1 MRKNKILAIIC
12 SVSLLGTM
20 LVGCGQQDAD
30 KAAPDAQTDSSDA
43 RSSIEEMDSV
53 VQSMEAANLI
63 THSDSSGKEETV
75 YVLLDANGNKTDTIV
90 SEWLKNPEGAQTMY
104 DSTKL
109 KDVEVVKG
117 NASYTQDD
125 DMLVWNSD
133 GGDIYYQGKSDKE
146 VPVNVEV
153 TYTLNDAKVDATEID
168 HASGHLVVN
177 YNYTNNYAEEMV
189 IDGERRTVYQPF
201 AMMTGMMLDNE
212 KVSNIEVTNGKA
224 INSGDYT
231 IVFGMAM
238 PGLAESLGID
248 SDEIEIPE
256 SVIVEADVQDF
267 SMPMTVTVASNN
279 ALSELGLDEFDSVD
293 ELKDKAGQLND
304 GINMLSDGAGQLND
318 GIITL
323 SDGTDSLK
331 DGTVDL
337 VSGVGALN
345 DGAVSL
351 SDGAGKLS
359 DGTKKLSG
367 GATQVNDGAGAL
379 KDGLHKLKDNTPAL
393 ESGVNDLSS
402 GAAQLNAGLSQINT
416 NSAALNTG
424 AESLVEGANQLA
436 AALNPSSDSV
446 TALCN
451 GATVL
456 SAGMTQAKGGV
467 DGVLA
472 AYQSLAGNLQ
482 LISDSL
488 SGQISALESVSVPEE
503 GATEA
508 ELAAYQAAQEEL
520 SALTTLK
527 GNIDECKNGLNSVN
541 GQTEGLS
548 QSMQTLASGAAT
560 LDSGINQG
568 LVTSLTQAQAGATEL
583 STGATNLK
591 QGIKAYTDGVVSCTD
606 GATKLNDGLTALKGQ
621 LPALSE
627 GLNKLTDGADSLA
640 AGTDELAK
648 GAGEL
653 VTGSS
658 TLADGAMQLADGTG
672 RLNDGSIELKDG
684 VISLSDGVYEL
695 LDGSGRLK
703 EGVEEYRTEGID
715 KITDLVSN
723 NIEKYYDRLCAVR
736 DYADEYTSF
745 AGSGNDTDS
754 SVKFIIRTDAVN

>member
-323 SDGTDSLK
+323 SDGTNSLK
-331 DGTVDL
+331 DGTMDL

-416 NSAALNTG
+416 NSKELKDG
-424 AESLVEGANQLA
+424 AKSLVEGANQLA
-436 AALNPSSDSV
+436 ADLNSLSNSV
-446 TALCN
+446 TALSN
-451 GATVL
+451 GAT
-456 SAGMTQAKGGV
+456 GV
-467 DGVLA
+467 
-472 AYQSLAGNLQ
+472 S
-482 LISDSL
+482 
-488 SGQISALESVSVPEE
+488 E
-503 GATEA
+503 GATQSEDDVDNVLDVYKSVADNLETISASLDTQIKALEPLPDDATEAQKA
-508 ELAAYQAAQEEL
+508 ELNTLTEL
-520 SALTTLK
+520 K
-527 GNIDECKNGLNSVN
+527 KNIEGCLSDLNSVN
-541 GQTEGLS
+541 AQTETLN
-548 QSMQTLASGAAT
+548 QSMETPASDAAT
-560 LDSGINQG
+560 LDSGINQ
-568 LVTSLTQAQAGATEL
+568 TLTQAQTVAKAL
-583 STGATNLK
+583 STGATNLQ
-591 QGIKAYTDGVVSCTD
+591 QGIETYTAGVASCKY

-658 TLADGAMQLADGTG
+658 TLADGAIQLADGTG

-684 VISLSDGVYEL
+684 VIRLSDGVYEL

-715 KITDLVSN
+715 KITDLVNN

>member
-1 MRKNKILAIIC
+1 MRKNKIVAIIC

-30 KAAPDAQTDSSDA
+30 KAAPDAQTDSSDV

-133 GGDIYYQGKSDKE
+133 GGDIYYQGKSDKD

-177 YNYTNNYAEEMV
+177 YNYTNNYSEEMV

-304 GINMLSDGAGQLND
+304 GINMLSDGA
-318 GIITL
+318 
-323 SDGTDSLK
+323 
-331 DGTVDL
+331 
-337 VSGVGALN
+337 
-345 DGAVSL
+345 VSL

-416 NSAALNTG
+416 NSASLNTG
-424 AESLVEGANQLA
+424 AKSLVEGANQLA
-436 AALNPSSDSV
+436 AALNPSSESV
-446 TALCN
+446 TKLCT
-451 GATVL
+451 GATSV
-456 SAGMTQAKGGV
+456 SEGATQAKNGV
-467 DGVLA
+467 NTALE
-472 AYQSLAGNLQ
+472 AYKSVADNLK
-482 LISDSL
+482 
-488 SGQISALESVSVPEE
+488 GISASLDTQINDLKPLPED
-503 GATEA
+503 ATEA
-508 ELAAYQAAQEEL
+508 QKAELN
-520 SALTTLK
+520 ALTTLK
-527 GNIDECKNGLNSVN
+527 ENIDGCLNGLNYVN
-541 GQTEGLS
+541 AQTETLS
-548 QSMQTLASGAAT
+548 QPMEALAFGAATLASG
-560 LDSGINQG
+560 INQT
-568 LVTSLTQAQAGATEL
+568 LAKAQEGATAL
-583 STGATNLK
+583 STGATNLQ
-591 QGIKAYTDGVVSCTD
+591 QGITAYTEGVASCTD

-658 TLADGAMQLADGTG
+658 TLADGAMQL
-672 RLNDGSIELKDG
+672 
-684 VISLSDGVYEL
+684 
-695 LDGSGRLK
+695 K

-715 KITDLVSN
+715 KITDLVNN

>member
-20 LVGCGQQDAD
+20 LIGCGQQDAD

-304 GINMLSDGAGQLND
+304 GINMLSDGA
-318 GIITL
+318 
-323 SDGTDSLK
+323 
-331 DGTVDL
+331 
-337 VSGVGALN
+337 
-345 DGAVSL
+345 VSL

-367 GATQVNDGAGAL
+367 GATQVNDGAGVL

-436 AALNPSSDSV
+436 AALNPSSESV
-446 TALCN
+446 TTLCT
-451 GATVL
+451 GATGV
-456 SAGMTQAKGGV
+456 SEGATQAKKGV
-467 DGVLA
+467 DDALN
-472 AYQSLAGNLQ
+472 AYKSVAVNLNGISESLGKQINDLSQS
-482 LISDSL
+482 
-488 SGQISALESVSVPEE
+488 E
-503 GATEA
+503 GGTEA
-508 ELAAYQAAQEEL
+508 LK
-520 SALTTLK
+520 ALTTLK
-527 GNIDECKNGLNSVN
+527 ENIDACLNGLNSVN
-541 GQTEGLS
+541 AQTETLNK
-548 QSMQTLASGAAT
+548 SMETLASGAAT

-583 STGATNLK
+583 STGATDLK
-591 QGIKAYTDGVVSCTD
+591 QGITAYTTGVASCTD

-658 TLADGAMQLADGTG
+658 TLADGVMQ
-672 RLNDGSIELKDG
+672 
-684 VISLSDGVYEL
+684 
-695 LDGSGRLK
+695 LK

-715 KITDLVSN
+715 KITDLVNN

>member
-331 DGTVDL
+331 DGTMDL

-416 NSAALNTG
+416 NSAALNNG
-424 AESLVEGANQLA
+424 ADSLVAGANQLA

-451 GATVL
+451 GAKGV
-456 SAGMTQAKGGV
+456 SEGATQAKEGV
-467 DGVLA
+467 AGVLA

-482 LISDSL
+482 SIFDSL
-488 SGQISALESVSVPEE
+488 SGQISALESVSVPGE

-508 ELAAYQAAQEEL
+508 ERAPYQAAQEEL

-527 GNIDECKNGLNSVN
+527 GNIDECIKGLNSVN

-548 QSMQTLASGAAT
+548 QSMQTLVDGAAT
-560 LDSGINQG
+560 LNTGISQG
-568 LVTSLTQAQAGATEL
+568 LVTSLTQAQAGATAL

-591 QGIKAYTDGVVSCTD
+591 QGITAYTAGVASCTD

-684 VISLSDGVYEL
+684 VIRLSDGVYEL

-715 KITDLVSN
+715 KITDLVNN

>member
-177 YNYTNNYAEEMV
+177 YNYKNNSAREMV

-323 SDGTDSLK
+323 SDGTNSLK
-331 DGTVDL
+331 DGTMDL
-337 VSGVGALN
+337 VSGVGELN

-359 DGTKKLSG
+359 DGTRKLSG

-416 NSAALNTG
+416 NSEALSNG
-424 AESLVEGANQLA
+424 ADSLVAGANQLA

-472 AYQSLAGNLQ
+472 AYQSLVGNLQ
-482 LISDSL
+482 SISDSL
-488 SGQISALESVSVPEE
+488 SGQISNLESVSVPGE

-508 ELAAYQAAQEEL
+508 ERAPYQAAQEEL

-527 GNIDECKNGLNSVN
+527 GNIDECIKGLNSVN

-548 QSMQTLASGAAT
+548 QSMQTLVDGAAT
-560 LDSGINQG
+560 LDTGISQG
-568 LVTSLTQAQAGATEL
+568 LVTSLTQAQAGE
-583 STGATNLK
+583 
-591 QGIKAYTDGVVSCTD
+591 I
-606 GATKLNDGLTALKGQ
+606 
-621 LPALSE
+621 
-627 GLNKLTDGADSLA
+627 
-640 AGTDELAK
+640 
-648 GAGEL
+648 
-653 VTGSS
+653 
-658 TLADGAMQLADGTG
+658 G
-672 RLNDGSIELKDG
+672 RAH
-684 VISLSDGVYEL
+684 V
-695 LDGSGRLK
+695 
-703 EGVEEYRTEGID
+703 
-715 KITDLVSN
+715 
-723 NIEKYYDRLCAVR
+723 
-736 DYADEYTSF
+736 
-745 AGSGNDTDS
+745 
-754 SVKFIIRTDAVN
+754 

>member
-304 GINMLSDGAGQLND
+304 GINMLSDGA
-318 GIITL
+318 
-323 SDGTDSLK
+323 
-331 DGTVDL
+331 
-337 VSGVGALN
+337 
-345 DGAVSL
+345 VSL

-416 NSAALNTG
+416 NSEELKNG
-424 AESLVEGANQLA
+424 AKSLVEGANQLA
-436 AALNPSSDSV
+436 AALNPSSESV
-446 TALCN
+446 TTLCT

-482 LISDSL
+482 SISDSL

-508 ELAAYQAAQEEL
+508 ELAAYRAAQEEL

-527 GNIDECKNGLNSVN
+527 GNINECINGLNSVN

-591 QGIKAYTDGVVSCTD
+591 QGITAYTTGVASCTD

-658 TLADGAMQLADGTG
+658 TLADGVMQ
-672 RLNDGSIELKDG
+672 
-684 VISLSDGVYEL
+684 
-695 LDGSGRLK
+695 LK

>member
-331 DGTVDL
+331 DGTMDL

-402 GAAQLNAGLSQINT
+402 GAADLKDGLSRINT

-424 AESLVEGANQLA
+424 AESLVTVANQLA
-436 AALNPSSDSV
+436 TDLNSLSNSV
-446 TALCN
+446 TALSN
-451 GATVL
+451 GATGV
-456 SAGMTQAKGGV
+456 SDGATQAEV
-467 DGVLA
+467 DVDKVLEV
-472 AYQSLAGNLQ
+472 YESVVGNLNG
-482 LISDSL
+482 I
-488 SGQISALESVSVPEE
+488 LE
-503 GATEA
+503 T
-508 ELAAYQAAQEEL
+508 LDQEEQTDEL
-520 SALTTLK
+520 IALK
-527 GNIDECKNGLNSVN
+527 GNIDECLAKLNSVN
-541 GQTEGLS
+541 EQKENLS
-548 QSMQTLASGAAT
+548 QSMETLASGAAT

-568 LVTSLTQAQAGATEL
+568 LVTSLTQAQAGATAL
-583 STGATNLK
+583 STGATNLQ
-591 QGIKAYTDGVVSCTD
+591 QGITAYTAGVASCTD
-606 GATKLNDGLTALKGQ
+606 GAKKLNDGLIALKGQ

-684 VISLSDGVYEL
+684 VIRLSDGVYEL

-715 KITDLVSN
+715 KITDLVNN

>member
-177 YNYTNNYAEEMV
+177 YNYTNNYAGEMV

-331 DGTVDL
+331 DGTMDL

-416 NSAALNTG
+416 KSVELKNG
-424 AESLVEGANQLA
+424 ADSLVAGANQLA
-436 AALNPSSDSV
+436 KDLNSLSNSV
-446 TALCN
+446 TTLSN
-451 GATVL
+451 GATGV
-456 SAGMTQAKGGV
+456 SDGATQAEDDV
-467 DGVLA
+467 DNVLDV
-472 AYQSLAGNLQ
+472 YKSVAGNLET
-482 LISDSL
+482 ISASL
-488 SGQISALESVSVPEE
+488 DTQIKALESLPED
-503 GATEA
+503 ATEA
-508 ELAAYQAAQEEL
+508 QKQAAQEEL
-520 SALTTLK
+520 NTLNPLK
-527 GNIDECKNGLNSVN
+527 GNIDECLAKLNSVN
-541 GQTEGLS
+541 EQKENLN
-548 QSMQTLASGAAT
+548 QSMETYAFDAAT
-560 LDSGINQG
+560 LDSGINQ
-568 LVTSLTQAQAGATEL
+568 TLTQAQAVAKAL
-583 STGATNLK
+583 STRATYL
-591 QGIKAYTDGVVSCTD
+591 QTGIKDYTDGVASCTA
-606 GATKLNDGLTALKGQ
+606 GAKKLNDGLIALKGQ

-684 VISLSDGVYEL
+684 VIRLSDGVYEL

-715 KITDLVSN
+715 KITDLVNN

>member
-331 DGTVDL
+331 DGTMDL

-402 GAAQLNAGLSQINT
+402 GAAELKDGLSQINT
-416 NSAALNTG
+416 NSAALKTG
-424 AESLVEGANQLA
+424 ADSLVEGANQLA
-436 AALNPSSDSV
+436 AALDSLSNSV
-446 TALCN
+446 TALSN
-451 GATVL
+451 GATGV
-456 SAGMTQAKGGV
+456 SDGATQAEDDV
-467 DGVLA
+467 DEVLKV
-472 AYQSLAGNLQ
+472 YESVVGNLNGI
-482 LISDSL
+482 LETLDT
-488 SGQISALESVSVPEE
+488 QIEDLESLPDD
-503 GATEA
+503 ATEA
-508 ELAAYQAAQEEL
+508 QKQAAQEEL
-520 SALTTLK
+520 NTLNPLK
-527 GNIDECKNGLNSVN
+527 DNIDGCLSDLNSVKP
-541 GQTEGLS
+541 QTERLS
-548 QSMQTLASGAAT
+548 QPMPTLASDAAT

-568 LVTSLTQAQAGATEL
+568 LVTSLTQAQAAAKAL
-583 STGATNLK
+583 STGATNLQ

-606 GATKLNDGLTALKGQ
+606 GAKKLNDGLIALKGQ

-684 VISLSDGVYEL
+684 VIRLSDGVYEL

-715 KITDLVSN
+715 KITDLVNN

>member
-331 DGTVDL
+331 DGTMDL

-424 AESLVEGANQLA
+424 AESLVAGANQLA
-436 AALNPSSDSV
+436 TDLNSLSNSV
-446 TALCN
+446 TALSN
-451 GATVL
+451 GATGV
-456 SAGMTQAKGGV
+456 SEGATQAEDDV
-467 DGVLA
+467 DNVLEV
-472 AYQSLAGNLQ
+472 YESVAGNLVT
-482 LISDSL
+482 ISASL
-488 SGQISALESVSVPEE
+488 DGQISALNSLSLSED
-503 GATEA
+503 ATEA
-508 ELAAYQAAQEEL
+508 QKQAAQEEL
-520 SALTTLK
+520 NTLNPLK
-527 GNIDECKNGLNSVN
+527 GNIDECLAKLNSVN
-541 GQTEGLS
+541 EQKENLN
-548 QSMQTLASGAAT
+548 QSMETLASGAAT

-583 STGATNLK
+583 STGATDLK
-591 QGIKAYTDGVVSCTD
+591 QGITAYTTGVASCTD

-684 VISLSDGVYEL
+684 VIRLSDGVYEL

-715 KITDLVSN
+715 KITDLVNN

>member
-331 DGTVDL
+331 DGTMDL

-402 GAAQLNAGLSQINT
+402 GAATLKDGLSQINT
-416 NSAALNTG
+416 YSAALNTG
-424 AESLVEGANQLA
+424 AESLVTGANQLA
-436 AALNPSSDSV
+436 TDLNSLSNSV
-446 TALCN
+446 TALSN
-451 GATVL
+451 GATGV
-456 SAGMTQAKGGV
+456 SDGATQAEDDV
-467 DGVLA
+467 DEVLKVYESVA
-472 AYQSLAGNLQ
+472 DNLET
-482 LISDSL
+482 
-488 SGQISALESVSVPEE
+488 ISASLDTQIKTLEPLPDD
-503 GATEA
+503 ATEA
-508 ELAAYQAAQEEL
+508 QKAELNTLTEL
-520 SALTTLK
+520 K
-527 GNIDECKNGLNSVN
+527 NNIDECLAKLNSVN
-541 GQTEGLS
+541 EQKENLN
-548 QSMQTLASGAAT
+548 QSMETHAFDAAT
-560 LDSGINQG
+560 LDSGINQ
-568 LVTSLTQAQAGATEL
+568 TLTQAQAAAKAL
-583 STGATNLK
+583 STGATDLQK
-591 QGIKAYTDGVVSCTD
+591 GITEYTAGVASCTK

-684 VISLSDGVYEL
+684 VIRLSDGVYEL

-715 KITDLVSN
+715 KITDLVNN

>member
-331 DGTVDL
+331 DGTMDL

-402 GAAQLNAGLSQINT
+402 GAAQLNDGLSQINT
-416 NSAALNTG
+416 KSAELNKGADSLVKGADQLATALN
-424 AESLVEGANQLA
+424 SL
-436 AALNPSSDSV
+436 SDSV
-446 TALCN
+446 TALSN
-451 GATVL
+451 GATGV
-456 SAGMTQAKGGV
+456 SDGATQAEDDV
-467 DGVLA
+467 DEVLKV
-472 AYQSLAGNLQ
+472 YESVVGNLNGI
-482 LISDSL
+482 LETLDT
-488 SGQISALESVSVPEE
+488 QIEALESLPDD
-503 GATEA
+503 ATEA
-508 ELAAYQAAQEEL
+508 QKQAAQEEL
-520 SALTTLK
+520 NTLNPLK
-527 GNIDECKNGLNSVN
+527 DNIDGCLSNLNSVKP
-541 GQTEGLS
+541 QTERLS
-548 QSMQTLASGAAT
+548 QPMPTLASDAAT

-591 QGIKAYTDGVVSCTD
+591 QGITAYTTGVASCTD

-684 VISLSDGVYEL
+684 VIRLSDGVYEL

-715 KITDLVSN
+715 KITDLVNN

>member
-146 VPVNVEV
+146 VPVHVEV

-293 ELKDKAGQLND
+293 ELKDKADQLND

-331 DGTVDL
+331 DGTMDL

-402 GAAQLNAGLSQINT
+402 GAADLKDGLSRINT

-424 AESLVEGANQLA
+424 AESLVTVANQLA
-436 AALNPSSDSV
+436 TDLNSLSNSV
-446 TALCN
+446 TALSN
-451 GATVL
+451 GATGV
-456 SAGMTQAKGGV
+456 SDGATQAEDDV
-467 DGVLA
+467 DEVLKV
-472 AYQSLAGNLQ
+472 YESVVGNLNGI
-482 LISDSL
+482 LETLDT
-488 SGQISALESVSVPEE
+488 QIEALEPLPDD
-503 GATEA
+503 ATEA
-508 ELAAYQAAQEEL
+508 QKAELNTLTEL
-520 SALTTLK
+520 K
-527 GNIDECKNGLNSVN
+527 NNIDGCLSDLNSVKP
-541 GQTEGLS
+541 QTECLS
-548 QSMQTLASGAAT
+548 QPMPTLASDAAT
-560 LDSGINQG
+560 LDSGINQ
-568 LVTSLTQAQAGATEL
+568 TLTQAQDAANALSIVAKDLKDGIEEYTAGVATC
-583 STGATNLK
+583 TG
-591 QGIKAYTDGVVSCTD
+591 
-606 GATKLNDGLTALKGQ
+606 GAKKLNDGLIALKGQ

-684 VISLSDGVYEL
+684 VIRLSDGVYEL

-715 KITDLVSN
+715 KITDLVNN

>member
-20 LVGCGQQDAD
+20 LVGCGQQDTD

-304 GINMLSDGAGQLND
+304 GINMLSDGA
-318 GIITL
+318 
-323 SDGTDSLK
+323 
-331 DGTVDL
+331 
-337 VSGVGALN
+337 
-345 DGAVSL
+345 VSL

-402 GAAQLNAGLSQINT
+402 GAETLKNGLSQINT
-416 NSAALNTG
+416 NSAALKTG
-424 AESLVEGANQLA
+424 AKSLVEGANQLA
-436 AALNPSSDSV
+436 AALNSLSNSV
-446 TALCN
+446 TALSN
-451 GATVL
+451 GATGV
-456 SAGMTQAKGGV
+456 SEGATQAEDDV
-467 DGVLA
+467 DNVLDV
-472 AYQSLAGNLQ
+472 YKSVAGNLET
-482 LISDSL
+482 ISASL
-488 SGQISALESVSVPEE
+488 DTQIKALESLPED
-503 GATEA
+503 ATEA
-508 ELAAYQAAQEEL
+508 QKQAAQEEL
-520 SALTTLK
+520 NTLNPLK
-527 GNIDECKNGLNSVN
+527 DNIDGCLRELNSVN
-541 GQTEGLS
+541 DETGNLS
-548 QSMQTLASGAAT
+548 QSMPTLVSDAAT
-560 LDSGINQG
+560 LDSGINQ
-568 LVTSLTQAQAGATEL
+568 TLTQAQTVAKAL
-583 STGATNLK
+583 STGATNLQ
-591 QGIKAYTDGVVSCTD
+591 QGIETYTAGVASCTD

-658 TLADGAMQLADGTG
+658 TLADGAIQLADGTG

-684 VISLSDGVYEL
+684 VIRLSDGVYEL

-715 KITDLVSN
+715 KITDLVNN

>member
-177 YNYTNNYAEEMV
+177 YNYTNNYAGEMV

-331 DGTVDL
+331 DGTMDL

-416 NSAALNTG
+416 KSVELKNG
-424 AESLVEGANQLA
+424 ADSLVAGANQLA
-436 AALNPSSDSV
+436 KDLNSLSNSV
-446 TALCN
+446 TTLSN
-451 GATVL
+451 GATGV
-456 SAGMTQAKGGV
+456 SDGATQAEDDV
-467 DGVLA
+467 DNVLDV
-472 AYQSLAGNLQ
+472 YKSVVGNLNG
-482 LISDSL
+482 ISESL
-488 SGQISALESVSVPEE
+488 DTQIKALESLPDD
-503 GATEA
+503 ATEA
-508 ELAAYQAAQEEL
+508 QKQAAQEEL
-520 SALTTLK
+520 NTLNPLK
-527 GNIDECKNGLNSVN
+527 GNIDECLAKLNSVN
-541 GQTEGLS
+541 EQKENLN
-548 QSMQTLASGAAT
+548 QSMETLASDAAT
-560 LDSGINQG
+560 LDSGINQ
-568 LVTSLTQAQAGATEL
+568 TLTQAQAVAKAL
-583 STGATNLK
+583 STGATDLK
-591 QGIKAYTDGVVSCTD
+591 DGITEYTDGVALCKD

-684 VISLSDGVYEL
+684 VIRLSDGVYEL

-715 KITDLVSN
+715 KITDFVNN

>member
-104 DSTKL
+104 DNTKL

-177 YNYTNNYAEEMV
+177 YNYTNNCAGEMV

-331 DGTVDL
+331 DGTMDL

-393 ESGVNDLSS
+393 ESGVNDLSN
-402 GAAQLNAGLSQINT
+402 GAETLKDGLSQINT
-416 NSAALNTG
+416 KSVELKNG
-424 AESLVEGANQLA
+424 ADSLVAVADQLA
-436 AALNPSSDSV
+436 KDLNSLSNSV
-446 TALCN
+446 TTLSN
-451 GATVL
+451 GATGV
-456 SAGMTQAKGGV
+456 SEGATQAEDDVDEVLKVYESVADNLKG
-467 DGVLA
+467 
-472 AYQSLAGNLQ
+472 
-482 LISDSL
+482 ISDSL
-488 SGQISALESVSVPEE
+488 DGQISALNSLSLSED
-503 GATEA
+503 ATEA

-527 GNIDECKNGLNSVN
+527 GNINECINGLNSVN
-541 GQTEGLS
+541 GQTERLS
-548 QSMQTLASGAAT
+548 QPMPTLASDAAT
-560 LDSGINQG
+560 LDSGINQ
-568 LVTSLTQAQAGATEL
+568 TLTQAQEAANAL
-583 STGATNLK
+583 STRATYL
-591 QGIKAYTDGVVSCTD
+591 QTGIKDYTDGVASCTA
-606 GATKLNDGLTALKGQ
+606 GAKKLNDGLIALEGQ

-684 VISLSDGVYEL
+684 VIRLSDGVYEL

-715 KITDLVSN
+715 KITDFVNN

>member
-304 GINMLSDGAGQLND
+304 GINMLSDGA
-318 GIITL
+318 
-323 SDGTDSLK
+323 
-331 DGTVDL
+331 
-337 VSGVGALN
+337 
-345 DGAVSL
+345 VSL

-436 AALNPSSDSV
+436 AALNPSSESV
-446 TALCN
+446 TTLCT
-451 GATVL
+451 GATGV
-456 SAGMTQAKGGV
+456 SEGATQAKKGV
-467 DGVLA
+467 DDALN
-472 AYQSLAGNLQ
+472 AYKSVAVNLNGISESLGKQINDLSQS
-482 LISDSL
+482 
-488 SGQISALESVSVPEE
+488 E
-503 GATEA
+503 GGTEA
-508 ELAAYQAAQEEL
+508 LK
-520 SALTTLK
+520 ALTTLK
-527 GNIDECKNGLNSVN
+527 ENIDACLNGLNSVN
-541 GQTEGLS
+541 AQTETLNK
-548 QSMQTLASGAAT
+548 SMETLASGAAT
-560 LDSGINQG
+560 LDSGINQ
-568 LVTSLTQAQAGATEL
+568 
-583 STGATNLK
+583 
-591 QGIKAYTDGVVSCTD
+591 
-606 GATKLNDGLTALKGQ
+606 
-621 LPALSE
+621 
-627 GLNKLTDGADSLA
+627 
-640 AGTDELAK
+640 
-648 GAGEL
+648 
-653 VTGSS
+653 
-658 TLADGAMQLADGTG
+658 
-672 RLNDGSIELKDG
+672 
-684 VISLSDGVYEL
+684 
-695 LDGSGRLK
+695 
-703 EGVEEYRTEGID
+703 
-715 KITDLVSN
+715 
-723 NIEKYYDRLCAVR
+723 
-736 DYADEYTSF
+736 
-745 AGSGNDTDS
+745 
-754 SVKFIIRTDAVN
+754 

>member
-177 YNYTNNYAEEMV
+177 YNYTNNYAGEMV

-331 DGTVDL
+331 DGTMDL

-416 NSAALNTG
+416 KSAELNTG
-424 AESLVEGANQLA
+424 AESLVNGANQLA
-436 AALNPSSDSV
+436 TALNSLSNSV
-446 TALCN
+446 TALSN
-451 GATVL
+451 GATGV
-456 SAGMTQAKGGV
+456 SDGATQAEDDV
-467 DGVLA
+467 DKVLEVYESVA
-472 AYQSLAGNLQ
+472 SNLVTISASL
-482 LISDSL
+482 D
-488 SGQISALESVSVPEE
+488 GQISALNSLSLSED
-503 GATEA
+503 ATEA
-508 ELAAYQAAQEEL
+508 QKQAAQEEL
-520 SALTTLK
+520 NTLNPLK
-527 GNIDECKNGLNSVN
+527 GNIDECLAKLNSVN
-541 GQTEGLS
+541 EQKENLN
-548 QSMQTLASGAAT
+548 QSMETHAFDAAT
-560 LDSGINQG
+560 LDSGINQ
-568 LVTSLTQAQAGATEL
+568 TLTQAQAAAKAL
-583 STGATNLK
+583 STGATNLQ

-606 GATKLNDGLTALKGQ
+606 GAKKLNDGLTALKGQ

-684 VISLSDGVYEL
+684 VIRLSDGVYEL

-715 KITDLVSN
+715 KITDFVNN

>member
-20 LVGCGQQDAD
+20 LVGCGQQDSD

-177 YNYTNNYAEEMV
+177 YNYTNNYAGEMV

-304 GINMLSDGAGQLND
+304 GINMLSDGA
-318 GIITL
+318 
-323 SDGTDSLK
+323 
-331 DGTVDL
+331 
-337 VSGVGALN
+337 
-345 DGAVSL
+345 VSL

-436 AALNPSSDSV
+436 AALNPSSESV
-446 TALCN
+446 TALCT

-482 LISDSL
+482 SISDSL

-508 ELAAYQAAQEEL
+508 ELAAYRAAQEEL

-527 GNIDECKNGLNSVN
+527 GNINECINGLNSVN

-591 QGIKAYTDGVVSCTD
+591 QGITAYTTGVASCTD

-658 TLADGAMQLADGTG
+658 TLADGVMQ
-672 RLNDGSIELKDG
+672 
-684 VISLSDGVYEL
+684 
-695 LDGSGRLK
+695 LK

>member
-146 VPVNVEV
+146 VPVNVDV

-177 YNYTNNYAEEMV
+177 YNYTNNYAGEMV

-416 NSAALNTG
+416 KSAELNTG
-424 AESLVEGANQLA
+424 AESLVKGAEQLA
-436 AALNPSSDSV
+436 TALNSLSNSV
-446 TALCN
+446 TALSN
-451 GATVL
+451 GATGVSEGETQTEDDVDNVL
-456 SAGMTQAKGGV
+456 DVYKSVA
-467 DGVLA
+467 D
-472 AYQSLAGNLQ
+472 NLET
-482 LISDSL
+482 
-488 SGQISALESVSVPEE
+488 ISASLDTQIKDLEPLPDD
-503 GATEA
+503 ATEA
-508 ELAAYQAAQEEL
+508 QKAELNTLTEL
-520 SALTTLK
+520 K
-527 GNIDECKNGLNSVN
+527 NNIDGCLSDLNSVN
-541 GQTEGLS
+541 DETGNLS
-548 QSMQTLASGAAT
+548 QSMETLASGAAT

-568 LVTSLTQAQAGATEL
+568 LVTSLTQAQDAAKAL
-583 STGATNLK
+583 STGATDLQK
-591 QGIKAYTDGVVSCTD
+591 GITDYTAGVASCTK

-684 VISLSDGVYEL
+684 VIRLSDGVYEL

-715 KITDLVSN
+715 KITDLVNN

>member
-104 DSTKL
+104 DNTKL

-177 YNYTNNYAEEMV
+177 YNYTNNSAGEMV

-304 GINMLSDGAGQLND
+304 GINMLSDGA
-318 GIITL
+318 
-323 SDGTDSLK
+323 
-331 DGTVDL
+331 
-337 VSGVGALN
+337 
-345 DGAVSL
+345 VSL

-436 AALNPSSDSV
+436 AALNPSSESV
-446 TALCN
+446 TTLCT
-451 GATVL
+451 GATGV
-456 SAGMTQAKGGV
+456 SEGATQAKKGV
-467 DGVLA
+467 DDALN
-472 AYQSLAGNLQ
+472 AYKSVAVNLNGISESLGKQINDLSQS
-482 LISDSL
+482 
-488 SGQISALESVSVPEE
+488 E
-503 GATEA
+503 GGTEA
-508 ELAAYQAAQEEL
+508 LK
-520 SALTTLK
+520 ALTTLK
-527 GNIDECKNGLNSVN
+527 ENIDACLNGLNSVN
-541 GQTEGLS
+541 AQTETLNK
-548 QSMQTLASGAAT
+548 SMETLASGAAT

-583 STGATNLK
+583 STGATDLK
-591 QGIKAYTDGVVSCTD
+591 QGITAYTTGVASCTD

-658 TLADGAMQLADGTG
+658 TLADGVMQ
-672 RLNDGSIELKDG
+672 
-684 VISLSDGVYEL
+684 
-695 LDGSGRLK
+695 LK

-715 KITDLVSN
+715 KITDLVNN

>member
-436 AALNPSSDSV
+436 AALNPSSESV
-446 TALCN
+446 TALCT
-451 GATVL
+451 GAT
-456 SAGMTQAKGGV
+456 GV
-467 DGVLA
+467 
-472 AYQSLAGNLQ
+472 S
-482 LISDSL
+482 
-488 SGQISALESVSVPEE
+488 E
-503 GATEA
+503 GATQAENDVDKVLEA
-508 ELAAYQAAQEEL
+508 YESVVGNLETISASLAQEEQNDELTALKADIDACL
-520 SALTTLK
+520 SK
-527 GNIDECKNGLNSVN
+527 LNSVKP
-541 GQTEGLS
+541 QTESLS
-548 QSMQTLASGAAT
+548 QSMPTLVDGAST
-560 LDSGINQG
+560 LNVGINQG
-568 LVTSLTQAQAGATEL
+568 LVYTLTQAQTGATDL
-583 STGATNLK
+583 STGATNLQ
-591 QGIKAYTDGVVSCTD
+591 QGITAYTAGVASCTD

-684 VISLSDGVYEL
+684 VIRLSDGVYEL

-715 KITDLVSN
+715 KITDLVNN

>member
-20 LVGCGQQDAD
+20 LIGCGQQDAD

-331 DGTVDL
+331 DGTMDL

-402 GAAQLNAGLSQINT
+402 GAAQLNAGLSQIKT
-416 NSAALNTG
+416 KSAALNTG
-424 AESLVEGANQLA
+424 AKSLVEGANQLA
-436 AALNPSSDSV
+436 TALNSLSNSV
-446 TALCN
+446 TALSN
-451 GATVL
+451 GAKGV
-456 SAGMTQAKGGV
+456 SEGATQAEDDV
-467 DGVLA
+467 DNVLEV
-472 AYQSLAGNLQ
+472 YESVAGNLVT
-482 LISDSL
+482 ISASL
-488 SGQISALESVSVPEE
+488 DGQISALNSLSLSED
-503 GATEA
+503 ATEA
-508 ELAAYQAAQEEL
+508 QKQAAQEEL
-520 SALTTLK
+520 NTLNPLK
-527 GNIDECKNGLNSVN
+527 GNIDECLAKLNSVN
-541 GQTEGLS
+541 EQKENLN
-548 QSMQTLASGAAT
+548 QSMETHASDAAT
-560 LDSGINQG
+560 LDSGINQ
-568 LVTSLTQAQAGATEL
+568 TLTQAQDAANALSIGAKDLKDGIEEYTAGVA
-583 STGATNLK
+583 
-591 QGIKAYTDGVVSCTD
+591 SCTD

-684 VISLSDGVYEL
+684 VIRLSDGVYEL

-715 KITDLVSN
+715 KITDLVNN

>member
-177 YNYTNNYAEEMV
+177 YNYTNNSAGEMV

-323 SDGTDSLK
+323 SDGTNSLK
-331 DGTVDL
+331 DGTMDL
-337 VSGVGALN
+337 VSGVGELN

-359 DGTKKLSG
+359 DGTRKLSG

-416 NSAALNTG
+416 NSEALSNG
-424 AESLVEGANQLA
+424 ADSLVAGANQLA

-482 LISDSL
+482 SISDSL
-488 SGQISALESVSVPEE
+488 SGQISALESVSVPGE

-508 ELAAYQAAQEEL
+508 ERAPYQAAQEEL

-527 GNIDECKNGLNSVN
+527 GNIDECIKGLNSVN

-548 QSMQTLASGAAT
+548 QSMQTLVDGAAT
-560 LDSGINQG
+560 LNTGISQG
-568 LVTSLTQAQAGATEL
+568 LVTSLTQAQAGATAL

-591 QGIKAYTDGVVSCTD
+591 QGITAYTAGVASCTD

-684 VISLSDGVYEL
+684 VIRLSDGVYEL
-695 LDGSGRLK
+695 LDGSGQLK

-715 KITDLVSN
+715 KITDLVNN

-745 AGSGNDTDS
+745 AGSGSDTDS
-754 SVKFIIRTDAVN
+754 SVKFIIKTDAVN

>member
-331 DGTVDL
+331 DGTMDL

-436 AALNPSSDSV
+436 AALDPSSESV

-451 GATVL
+451 GAKGV
-456 SAGMTQAKGGV
+456 SDGATQAKNSVDDALNAYKSVAVNLNGISESLGKQINDLSQSEGG
-467 DGVLA
+467 
-472 AYQSLAGNLQ
+472 
-482 LISDSL
+482 
-488 SGQISALESVSVPEE
+488 
-503 GATEA
+503 TEA
-508 ELAAYQAAQEEL
+508 LK
-520 SALTTLK
+520 ALTTLK
-527 GNIDECKNGLNSVN
+527 GNIDACLSGLNSVN
-541 GQTEGLS
+541 DNTGELS
-548 QSMQTLASGAAT
+548 QSMQTLVDGAAT

-568 LVTSLTQAQAGATEL
+568 LVYTLTQAQAGATAL
-583 STGATNLK
+583 STGATTLK
-591 QGIKAYTDGVVSCTD
+591 QGITAYTAGVASCTD

-684 VISLSDGVYEL
+684 VIRLSDGVYEL

-715 KITDLVSN
+715 KITDLVNN

>member
-30 KAAPDAQTDSSDA
+30 KAAPDVQTDSSDA

-293 ELKDKAGQLND
+293 ELKDKADQLND

-331 DGTVDL
+331 DGTMDL

-402 GAAQLNAGLSQINT
+402 GAATLKDGLSRINT
-416 NSAALNTG
+416 NSEELKNG
-424 AESLVEGANQLA
+424 AKSLVEGANQLA
-436 AALNPSSDSV
+436 TDLNPSSESV

-451 GATVL
+451 GATSVL
-456 SAGMTQAKGGV
+456 DGATQAKDDV
-467 DGVLA
+467 DEVLKV
-472 AYQSLAGNLQ
+472 YESVVGNLNG
-482 LISDSL
+482 I
-488 SGQISALESVSVPEE
+488 LE
-503 GATEA
+503 T
-508 ELAAYQAAQEEL
+508 LAQEEETDEL
-520 SALTTLK
+520 IALK
-527 GNIDECKNGLNSVN
+527 GNIDACLSALNSVN
-541 GQTEGLS
+541 EQKENLS
-548 QSMQTLASGAAT
+548 KSMPTLVDGASK
-560 LDSGINQG
+560 LNVGINQG
-568 LVTSLTQAQAGATEL
+568 LVTSLKQAQTGATEL
-583 STGATNLK
+583 STGATNLQ

-684 VISLSDGVYEL
+684 VIRLSDGVYEL

-715 KITDLVSN
+715 KITDLVNN

>member
-177 YNYTNNYAEEMV
+177 YNYTNNYAGEMV

-331 DGTVDL
+331 DGTMDL

-402 GAAQLNAGLSQINT
+402 GAETLKNGLSQINT

-436 AALNPSSDSV
+436 AALNPSSESV
-446 TALCN
+446 TALCT
-451 GATVL
+451 GATDV
-456 SAGMTQAKGGV
+456 SEGVTQAKDGV
-467 DGVLA
+467 DNVLK
-472 AYQSLAGNLQ
+472 AYKTLAGNLQ

-527 GNIDECKNGLNSVN
+527 GNINECINGLNSVN
-541 GQTEGLS
+541 GQTERLS
-548 QSMQTLASGAAT
+548 QPMPTLASDAAT
-560 LDSGINQG
+560 LDSGINQ
-568 LVTSLTQAQAGATEL
+568 TLTQAQAVAKAL
-583 STGATNLK
+583 STGATDLK
-591 QGIKAYTDGVVSCTD
+591 DGITEYTDGVALCKD

-684 VISLSDGVYEL
+684 VIRLSDGVYEL

-715 KITDLVSN
+715 KITDFVNN

>member
-331 DGTVDL
+331 DGTMDL

-436 AALNPSSDSV
+436 AALDPSSESV
-446 TALCN
+446 TTLCT
-451 GATVL
+451 GATGV
-456 SAGMTQAKGGV
+456 SDGATQAEDDV
-467 DGVLA
+467 DKVLEVYESVA
-472 AYQSLAGNLQ
+472 SNLVTISASL
-482 LISDSL
+482 D
-488 SGQISALESVSVPEE
+488 GQISALNSLSLSED
-503 GATEA
+503 ATEA

-527 GNIDECKNGLNSVN
+527 GNINECINGLNSVN

-548 QSMQTLASGAAT
+548 QSMPTLASDAAT

-568 LVTSLTQAQAGATEL
+568 LVTSLTQAQAGATDL

-591 QGIKAYTDGVVSCTD
+591 QGITAYTAGVASCTE
-606 GATKLNDGLTALKGQ
+606 GATKLNAGLTALKGQ

-684 VISLSDGVYEL
+684 VIRLSDGVYEL

-715 KITDLVSN
+715 KITDLVNN

>member
-43 RSSIEEMDSV
+43 RSSIEELDSV

-177 YNYTNNYAEEMV
+177 YNYTNNCAGEMV

-402 GAAQLNAGLSQINT
+402 GAAKLNAGLSKINT
-416 NSAALNTG
+416 NSAALNDG
-424 AESLVEGANQLA
+424 ADTLAKSANQLA
-436 AALNPSSDSV
+436 EALDSLSDSV
-446 TALCN
+446 TALCD
-451 GATVL
+451 GATGVSEGETQTEVDVDNAL
-456 SAGMTQAKGGV
+456 NAYKSVADNLETISA
-467 DGVLA
+467 
-472 AYQSLAGNLQ
+472 SLDAQ
-482 LISDSL
+482 ISDLNNSL
-488 SGQISALESVSVPEE
+488 SLSEDE
-503 GATEA
+503 TEA
-508 ELAAYQAAQEEL
+508 QQAAQEEL
-520 SALTTLK
+520 NTLNPLK
-527 GNIDECKNGLNSVN
+527 DNIDECLSSLNAIN
-541 GQTEGLS
+541 DQTGNLS
-548 QSMQTLASGAAT
+548 QPMPTLASDAAT

-568 LVTSLTQAQAGATEL
+568 LVTSLTQAQAAAKAL
-583 STGATNLK
+583 STGATNLQ
-591 QGIKAYTDGVVSCTD
+591 QGIKAYTDGVASCTK

-684 VISLSDGVYEL
+684 VIRLSDGVYEL

-715 KITDLVSN
+715 KITDLVNN

>member
-133 GGDIYYQGKSDKE
+133 GGDIYYQGKSDKD

-177 YNYTNNYAEEMV
+177 YNYTNNSAGEMV

-231 IVFGMAM
+231 IVFGMTM

-293 ELKDKAGQLND
+293 ELKDKADQLND

-331 DGTVDL
+331 DGTMDL

-402 GAAQLNAGLSQINT
+402 GAETLKDGLSQINT
-416 NSAALNTG
+416 KSVELKNG
-424 AESLVEGANQLA
+424 ADSLVAVADQLA
-436 AALNPSSDSV
+436 KDLNSLSNSV
-446 TALCN
+446 TTLSN
-451 GATVL
+451 GATGV
-456 SAGMTQAKGGV
+456 SEGATQAEDDVDEVLKVYESVADNLKG
-467 DGVLA
+467 
-472 AYQSLAGNLQ
+472 
-482 LISDSL
+482 ISDSL
-488 SGQISALESVSVPEE
+488 DGQISALNSLSLSED
-503 GATEA
+503 ATEA

-520 SALTTLK
+520 NTLNPLK
-527 GNIDECKNGLNSVN
+527 GNIDECLAKLNSVN
-541 GQTEGLS
+541 EQKENLN
-548 QSMQTLASGAAT
+548 QSMETYAFDAAT
-560 LDSGINQG
+560 LDSGINQ
-568 LVTSLTQAQAGATEL
+568 TLTQAQAAAKAL
-583 STGATNLK
+583 STGATNLQ

-606 GATKLNDGLTALKGQ
+606 GATKLNAGLTALKGQ

-684 VISLSDGVYEL
+684 VIRLSDGVYEL

-715 KITDLVSN
+715 KITDLVNN

>member
-436 AALNPSSDSV
+436 TDLNSLSNSV
-446 TALCN
+446 TALSN
-451 GATVL
+451 GATGV
-456 SAGMTQAKGGV
+456 SDGATQAEDDV
-467 DGVLA
+467 DEVLKV
-472 AYQSLAGNLQ
+472 YESVVGNLNGI
-482 LISDSL
+482 LETLDT
-488 SGQISALESVSVPEE
+488 QIEDLESLPDD
-503 GATEA
+503 ATEA
-508 ELAAYQAAQEEL
+508 QKQAAQEEL

-527 GNIDECKNGLNSVN
+527 GNINECINGLNSVN
-541 GQTEGLS
+541 EQKENLS
-548 QSMQTLASGAAT
+548 KSMPTLVDGASK
-560 LDSGINQG
+560 LNVGINQV
-568 LVTSLTQAQAGATEL
+568 LVPTLAKAQTGATEL
-583 STGATNLK
+583 STGATNLQ

>member
-331 DGTVDL
+331 DGTMDL

-359 DGTKKLSG
+359 DGTRKLSG

-416 NSAALNTG
+416 NSEALSNG
-424 AESLVEGANQLA
+424 ADSLVAGANQLA

-451 GATVL
+451 GAT
-456 SAGMTQAKGGV
+456 GV
-467 DGVLA
+467 
-472 AYQSLAGNLQ
+472 S
-482 LISDSL
+482 
-488 SGQISALESVSVPEE
+488 E
-503 GATEA
+503 GATQTEVDVDKVL
-508 ELAAYQAAQEEL
+508 EVYESVVGNLNGILETLAQEEQTDEL
-520 SALTTLK
+520 IALK
-527 GNIDECKNGLNSVN
+527 GNIDECLAKLNSVN
-541 GQTEGLS
+541 EQKENLN
-548 QSMQTLASGAAT
+548 QSMETYAFDAAT
-560 LDSGINQG
+560 LDSGINQ
-568 LVTSLTQAQAGATEL
+568 TLTQAQAAAKAL
-583 STGATNLK
+583 STGATNLQ

-606 GATKLNDGLTALKGQ
+606 GAKKLNDGLTALKGQ

-684 VISLSDGVYEL
+684 VIRLSDGVYEL

-715 KITDLVSN
+715 KITDFVNN

>member
-177 YNYTNNYAEEMV
+177 YNYTNNSAGEMV

-331 DGTVDL
+331 DGTMDL

-393 ESGVNDLSS
+393 ESGVNDLSN
-402 GAAQLNAGLSQINT
+402 GAETLKDGLSQINT
-416 NSAALNTG
+416 KSVELKNG
-424 AESLVEGANQLA
+424 ADSLVAVADQLA
-436 AALNPSSDSV
+436 KDLNSLSNSV
-446 TALCN
+446 TALSN
-451 GATVL
+451 GATGV
-456 SAGMTQAKGGV
+456 SEGATQAEDDV
-467 DGVLA
+467 DKVLEVYESVA
-472 AYQSLAGNLQ
+472 SNLVTISASL
-482 LISDSL
+482 D
-488 SGQISALESVSVPEE
+488 GQISALNSLSLSED
-503 GATEA
+503 ATEA
-508 ELAAYQAAQEEL
+508 QKQAAQEEL

-527 GNIDECKNGLNSVN
+527 GNIDECIKGLNSVN
-541 GQTEGLS
+541 GQTERLS
-548 QSMQTLASGAAT
+548 QPMPTLASDAAT
-560 LDSGINQG
+560 LDSGINQ
-568 LVTSLTQAQAGATEL
+568 TLTQAQAAAKAL
-583 STGATNLK
+583 STGATNLQ

-606 GATKLNDGLTALKGQ
+606 GAKKLNDGLIALEGQ

-684 VISLSDGVYEL
+684 VIRLSDGVYEL

-715 KITDLVSN
+715 KITDFVNN

>member
-177 YNYTNNYAEEMV
+177 YNYTNNYAGKMV

-446 TALCN
+446 TALCT
-451 GATVL
+451 GAQGV
-456 SAGMTQAKGGV
+456 SAGATQAKNGV
-467 DGVLA
+467 DDVLK
-472 AYQSLAGNLQ
+472 AYKLVADQ
-482 LISDSL
+482 LKGISDSL
-488 SGQISALESVSVPEE
+488 
-503 GATEA
+503 
-508 ELAAYQAAQEEL
+508 AQEEQNDEL
-520 SALTTLK
+520 IALK
-527 GNIDECKNGLNSVN
+527 GNIDACLSSLNAVN
-541 GQTEGLS
+541 DQTGNLS
-548 QSMQTLASGAAT
+548 QSMETLVSGAAT

-653 VTGSS
+653 VKGSS

-736 DYADEYTSF
+736 DYANEYTSF